1 MLEPEADLGHHAE
14 ARQGREPP
22 EVDREDRRVAS
33 LQAPQE
39 HGETHA
45 EEEGEGAPGLL
56 LDEHVHAPAD
66 QVLQPG
72 HLEPHLL
79 VEVHQ
84 DHPEQR
90 QPAKDVERVQ
100 ALIGVQRRW

>member
-1 MLEPEADLGHHAE
+1 M
-14 ARQGREPP
+14 
-22 EVDREDRRVAS
+22 AS

-39 HGETHA
+39 HGESHA

-66 QVLQPG
+66 QVLQTG
-72 HLEPHLL
+72 YLDPHLL

-90 QPAKDVERVQ
+90 QPAKDVEGVE
-100 ALIGVQRRW
+100 ALIGVQRRR